1 VVGLAGN
8 PQRHRAKQP
17 GGRAGSV
24 GRTGGFTL
32 VELMVI
38 LIIAGLI
45 SVAVLM
51 AFSNMSGVFHSQG
64 ARIQNQDDAR
74 MALNE
79 ITRYIRMATSSADNM
94 SSQSNAIA
102 TALPQDIE
110 FYCDIDGDGV
120 AEKVRYY
127 LSGATLSMQTA
138 KPQVIAAAP
147 YFTYP
152 PYDTDGVVIQD
163 AVRNGTRPVFTYS
176 YLATDGTLQE
186 FAPATDAER
195 QAVVTVAV
203 SLTVN
208 ERPDLAKGN
217 VELATE
223 VQIRQRYLGGI
234 KE

>member
-1 VVGLAGN
+1 VVVHLNSREGD
-8 PQRHRAKQP
+8 
-17 GGRAGSV
+17 
-24 GRTGGFTL
+24 GRTGLGGRRGGSGPHEGFTL

-38 LIIAGLI
+38 LVVAGLI
-45 SVAVLM
+45 SVAVIM

-74 MALNE
+74 TAINE
-79 ITRYIRMATSSADNM
+79 ITRYIRMATSSVDNM
-94 SSQSNAIA
+94 TSQSNAIA

-110 FYCDIDGDGV
+110 FYCDIDGDGT
-120 AEKVRYY
+120 AEKVRYH
-127 LSGATLSMQTA
+127 LSGTTLYMQTA
-138 KPQVIAAAP
+138 EPQAIPGAP

-152 PYDTDGVVIQD
+152 AYETNGLIIQD
-163 AVRNGTRPVFTYS
+163 AVRNGAQPIFTYY
-176 YLATDGTLQE
+176 YLKADGTLQE
-186 FAPATDAER
+186 FAPATDADR

-203 SLTVN
+203 SLIVN

-234 KE
+234 KQ